1 MGEANVEEKLTC
13 PYCGSEQYGH
23 EPNEI
28 SGYCCLERCEHCG
41 KEFWYSVSVR
51 RTYSTEKG
59 D

>member
-1 MGEANVEEKLTC
+1 MGETNVEEKLTC

-23 EPNEI
+23 EPDEI
-28 SGYCCLERCEHCG
+28 SAYCCLEQCEHCE

-59 D
+59 G